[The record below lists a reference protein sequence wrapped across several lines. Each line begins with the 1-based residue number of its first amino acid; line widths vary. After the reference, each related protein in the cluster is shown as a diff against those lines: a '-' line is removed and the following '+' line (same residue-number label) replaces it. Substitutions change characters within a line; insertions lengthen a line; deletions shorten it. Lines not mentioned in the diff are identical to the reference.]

1 MTILDDI
8 IAYKRAFVKTAR
20 KCFPIDKVRSAAL
33 SAPLPRSFINAIS
46 APAGSIRIIAE
57 VKKASPSRGI
67 LRRAFDPA
75 CIANRY
81 ANQCAAAIS
90 VLTDEKYF
98 QGSLNDLHAV
108 RGASEI
114 PILRKEFI
122 IDEYQIY
129 EARAAGADAVLL
141 IPAIIS
147 DAEFVKFHNLIQQ
160 LGMTALVEVHTGQEL
175 RRAFR
180 AFPRVIGINNR
191 NLKDFSLDIQQTALL
206 RKHIPPEIC
215 VVSESGIKTRADIA
229 FLKNNNIQAAL
240 IGETFMKAP
249 DPGVALMELI
259 K

>member
-1 MTILDDI
+1 MILDDI

-20 KCFPIDKVRSAAL
+20 KTLPIDKVRSAAV
-33 SAPLPRSFINAIS
+33 SAPPAHSFINAIS
-46 APAGSIRIIAE
+46 APAGAVKIIAE

-67 LRRAFDPA
+67 LRRAFDPVW
-75 CIANRY
+75 IATRY
-81 ANQCAAAIS
+81 ANHGAAAIS

-98 QGSLNDLHAV
+98 QGSLDNLRAV
-108 RGASEI
+108 RGAVQI

-129 EARAAGADAVLL
+129 EARAAGADAILL
-141 IPAIIS
+141 IPAILS
-147 DAEFVKFHNLIQQ
+147 DADFLKFHNLTQQ
-160 LGMTALVEVHTGQEL
+160 LGMTALVEVHTEQEL
-175 RRAFR
+175 RRALR

-191 NLKDFSLDIQQTALL
+191 NLKDFSLDIQQTALI
-206 RKHIPPEIC
+206 RKHIPSEIC

-229 FLKNNNIQAAL
+229 FLRNSNVHAAL

>member
-1 MTILDDI
+1 
-8 IAYKRAFVKTAR
+8 
-20 KCFPIDKVRSAAL
+20 
-33 SAPLPRSFINAIS
+33 
-46 APAGSIRIIAE
+46 
-57 VKKASPSRGI
+57 
-67 LRRAFDPA
+67 
-75 CIANRY
+75 
-81 ANQCAAAIS
+81 AAAIS